1 MRPRKGAHLGWSMCR
16 PPPRVELVEGR
27 RRCGCDP
34 DRFPPP
40 SRARQRRRKGRR
52 RRRRKGEPEAARC
65 GRRRADAG
73 GYRHVGRHRRRGLF
87 MPAVRAVVGG
97 FLRLGTPAVAI
108 ERLWFGWGL
117 AASPRPSRPFLPA
130 CVVAKLE
137 SDSCAAS
144 AADLWATK
152 GGNSW
157 TAAAKGRIAWTC
169 RPCMCS
175 ST

>member
-87 MPAVRAVVGG
+87 MLAVRAVVGG

-108 ERLWFGWGL
+108 ERLWFGWGQRAWWRSWSQIL
-117 AASPRPSRPFLPA
+117 ARLVLLTCGPPRGGELVDGRS
-130 CVVAKLE
+130 
-137 SDSCAAS
+137 
-144 AADLWATK
+144 K
-152 GGNSW
+152 G
-157 TAAAKGRIAWTC
+157 
-169 RPCMCS
+169 
-175 ST
+175 